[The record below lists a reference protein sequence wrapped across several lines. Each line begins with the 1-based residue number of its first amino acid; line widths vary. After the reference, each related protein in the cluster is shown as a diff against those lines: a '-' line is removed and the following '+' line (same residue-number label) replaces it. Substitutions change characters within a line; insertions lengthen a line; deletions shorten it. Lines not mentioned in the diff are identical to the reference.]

1 MTGFRSRIRVALYGV
16 AVVVLAGLAGWLWIP
31 TAKALDITV
40 YKSPYCG
47 CCTQWEDHL
56 RENGFNVKSEP
67 VSDLVPIK
75 AKYGVTQQ
83 LAACHT
89 AVVEGYVVEGHV
101 PADLI
106 KRLVQEKPQVAG
118 LAVPGMPQ
126 GSPEMEQGLKEPY
139 DVLTFDAN
147 GNTAVYAHR

>member
-1 MTGFRSRIRVALYGV
+1 MRIA
-16 AVVVLAGLAGWLWIP
+16 A
-31 TAKALDITV
+31 
-40 YKSPYCG
+40 
-47 CCTQWEDHL
+47 
-56 RENGFNVKSEP
+56 
-67 VSDLVPIK
+67 VSDLAPIK
-75 AKYGVTQQ
+75 AKHGVTPQ

-126 GSPEMEQGLKEPY
+126 GSPGMEQGVKEPY
-139 DVLTFDAN
+139 DVLKFDAK
-147 GNTAVYAHR
+147 GNTAVYARR